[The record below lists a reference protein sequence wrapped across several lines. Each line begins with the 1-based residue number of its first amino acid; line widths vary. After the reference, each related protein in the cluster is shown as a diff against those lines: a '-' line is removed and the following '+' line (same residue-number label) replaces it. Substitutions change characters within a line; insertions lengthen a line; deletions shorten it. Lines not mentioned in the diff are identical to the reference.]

1 MRRRAAKKRVINAD
15 AQYGSLL
22 ISKFINK
29 LMYAGKKSIAEKLMY
44 DALAILAKNTKSEAA
59 VAFEEAINN
68 VRPQIEVRSRRVGG
82 ATYQVPVEVRASR
95 SFALAVRWIIDYAR
109 ARHGRTMVE
118 KLSAELSDAFNKRGA
133 SIKKR
138 EDVRKMAE
146 SNRAFAHYKM

>member
-1 MRRRAAKKRVINAD
+1 MRRRAAKKRVINPD
-15 AQYGSLL
+15 AQYGNLL

-29 LMYAGKKSIAEKLMY
+29 LMYAGKKSMAEKVVY
-44 DALAILAKNTKSEAA
+44 EALADLSKNTKAEAA

-95 SFALAVRWIIDYAR
+95 SFALAMRWIITYAR

-118 KLSAELSDAFNKRGA
+118 KLAAELSDAFNKRGA